1 MTPGRT
7 MEDQRVKFENSIV
20 AMTTMALLTATL
32 PAAAP
37 MPARAQNELPVPD
50 SGRDGVR
57 DPAAPSRHGADD
69 ATDGRLLFRTS
80 VVGEYVAAPR
90 VGTWVTIDVSG
101 LVARTTVTQRFYN
114 PTDGWVE
121 GIYVFPLPDGSAV
134 DGLRMQVG
142 DRHVEGHI
150 REKVRARR
158 EYDRARREGHVTVL
172 AEQRRSDVF
181 RTSVANVA
189 PGADVIIEIEYQSL
203 VDYDDGEF
211 SVRFPLVV
219 APRYDSSPPA
229 ASTDACGHAPAVGA
243 QAGDEPTV
251 GDALVSAEGPAEYAL
266 TPGFEVVV
274 AAAGKSDVDPVDLV
288 VDLDAG
294 VALSAV
300 SSSSHVIDARRV
312 GDGRYEVSLASG
324 AVRADR
330 DFVLSWRPLVTDE
343 PLLGLH
349 EERSGDHTY
358 QLLMLVPPEP
368 EAMSGPGVPREV
380 IFVIDTS
387 GSMAGT
393 SLREAKAALRTAL
406 GRLDARD
413 SFNIIEFDSFM
424 TTVFERA
431 LPATDTAVAAAR
443 RWLADLEADG
453 GTEMKPA
460 LARALAAGDETDKLR
475 QIIFITDGQVGNEEE
490 LLATIGDGL
499 GDSRLFTV
507 GIGSAPNGSFMRRAA
522 AAGRGTFVF
531 IGSVGEVGERMSSLL
546 TKIERPT
553 VTDVEVDYGTASG
566 AIVWPERIPDLY
578 AGEPVLAVARI
589 PGVAPPVR
597 IAGRVDAEPWQIEA
611 ATDDDRFGRS
621 VEGDRATGIAKL
633 WAAKTIESLTDRLS
647 RHDLGAEERT
657 ETERTATEL
666 ALAFGLVTRFT
677 SLLAVDAEV
686 SRGSGEPLA
695 SGRVS
700 TEPPAG
706 WRHGHAFGGRP
717 VHHEH
722 WGADVTAGLHASAP
736 PSAFGVGAE
745 ARLALAAL
753 PQTDAGSRVRLL
765 AGIALLLL
773 ALLLAR
779 GAFIS
784 RRVGE

>member
-1 MTPGRT
+1 M
-7 MEDQRVKFENSIV
+7 KFENTTA
-20 AMTTMALLTATL
+20 AMTTMALLTAALLT
-32 PAAAP
+32 AAP
-37 MPARAQNELPVPD
+37 IPARAQDELPVPD

-57 DPAAPSRHGADD
+57 DPAAPSRQGAED
-69 ATDGRLLFRTS
+69 ATDGRLLFRTAIA
-80 VVGEYVAAPR
+80 GEYVAAPR

-114 PTDGWVE
+114 PTDGWLE

-142 DRHVEGHI
+142 DRQVEGRI

-158 EYDRARREGHVTVL
+158 EYDRARRQGRVTVL

-189 PGADVIIEIEYQSL
+189 PGVDVIVEIEYQSL

-219 APRYDSSPPA
+219 APRYGSSPRA
-229 ASTDACGHAPAVGA
+229 ALADAGCDGHAPAVGD
-243 QAGDEPTV
+243 GI
-251 GDALVSAEGPAEYAL
+251 VSAEGPAEYAL

-274 AAAGKSDVDPVDLV
+274 APRGEGDVDPVDLV

-312 GDGRYEVSLASG
+312 GHGRYQVSLARG
-324 AVRADR
+324 AVRANR

-349 EERSGDHTY
+349 EEWSGDHTY

-368 EAMSGPGVPREV
+368 EAVSGPGVPREV

-424 TTVFERA
+424 TTVFEQAR
-431 LPATDTAVAAAR
+431 PATDAAVAAAR
-443 RWLADLEADG
+443 GWLADLEADG

-460 LARALAAGDETDKLR
+460 LARALAVGEEVDKLR
-475 QIIFITDGQVGNEEE
+475 QIVFITDGQVANEEE
-490 LLATIGDGL
+490 LLALIRDSL

-531 IGSVGEVGERMSSLL
+531 IASVEEVGERMSSLL
-546 TKIERPT
+546 TKLERPT

-566 AIVWPERIPDLY
+566 AIVWPERVPDLY

-597 IAGRVDAEPWQIEA
+597 ISGRVDAEPWQVEA
-611 ATDDDRFGRS
+611 AAEGDGS
-621 VEGDRATGIAKL
+621 GHVVEGGRVEGIAKL
-633 WAAKTIESLTDRLS
+633 WAARTIESLTDRLS
-647 RHDLGAEERT
+647 RRDLGADERT
-657 ETERTATEL
+657 ETEQTATEL

-677 SLLAVDAEV
+677 SLVAVDAEV
-686 SRGSGEPLA
+686 SRGPGERLA
-695 SGRVS
+695 SGRVA

-706 WRHGHAFGGRP
+706 WRHRRALAGRP

-722 WGADVTAGLHASAP
+722 WSADVTAGLHASAP
-736 PSAFGVGAE
+736 PSAFGDGAE
-745 ARLALAAL
+745 VRLALAAL

-784 RRVGE
+784 RRIGE